1 MNDLKLA
8 HLQSSGHR
16 NEVCNSE
23 KCGCFSCLTIFHPSE
38 IEEWI
43 EGETA
48 LCPYCSVD
56 AIIGENNAYDI
67 TPEFLRRMKRH
78 WFGVCDS

>member
-1 MNDLKLA
+1 MNDLDHGQA
-8 HLQSSGHR
+8 QSSGHR
-16 NEVCNSE
+16 KVVSNSE
-23 KCGCFSCLTIFHPSE
+23 KCGCFCCLSIFKSTE

-56 AIIGENNAYDI
+56 AVIGQSDDYDI
-67 TPEFLRRMKRH
+67 TREFLTRMKKR
-78 WFGVCDS
+78 WFGTSTL

>member
-56 AIIGENNAYDI
+56 AIIGENDAYDI
-67 TPEFLRRMKRH
+67 TPEFLRRMERY
-78 WFGVCDS
+78 WFGISGS